1 MEGFYIRRSLFII
14 SLSFF
19 IALLS
24 FGSLS
29 VLCYEEDQVNIEDWH
44 ETKTISYGS
53 YWIIELFSHEERDYI
68 YDIIAE
74 SIQNVDFII
83 TDSEGLEDYELGGNF
98 SYNSQKSSVN
108 ESIYT
113 KEIPIQRNSATII
126 LIIDNSI
133 KIDEGANSGQNSVID
148 VWVSPRKNTHVSFEV
163 MSLLLLINSLIAFG
177 FGGGFVLVVKYV
189 RGNRKEAILEE
200 LEAIT
205 INTEESIIDSIRKA
219 RLRKERDETFKR
231 FSDQTG
237 ISQNLLKDKFY
248 RTEYCLTIY
257 GHERNGLNLV
267 LSSII
272 FTYIGAF
279 FYVSIKSNY
288 YFEGKVFDD
297 YLLLWPGLVFFI
309 IGILLFMIGSY
320 LLASG
325 WRDCSMK
332 KLCKKRYSL
341 LLVVFISTQ
350 LIIMLYTLFVVEILF
365 GPWGGYLYPWIAIL
379 LALISSSKVFS
390 VIKKNSYPSSVL
402 TQSIHPFTTIQP
414 SSQPSNIQNTHQTSF
429 PQNQPPQPNLLKSKG
444 LIPKKAYEEAFTQ
457 KPYVACPDCGK
468 NNLVKN
474 NFCSFCGKLL
484 KY

>member
-1 MEGFYIRRSLFII
+1 LEGFYIGRSLFII

-19 IALLS
+19 IALFS

-29 VLCYEEDQVNIEDWH
+29 ALCYEEDQVNIEDWH
-44 ETKTISYGS
+44 DTKTISYGS

-133 KIDEGANSGQNSVID
+133 KIDGGANSGQNSVIE
-148 VWVSPRKNTHVSFEV
+148 VWVSPRKNTHFSFEV
-163 MSLLLLINSLIAFG
+163 MSLLLLANSLIAFG
-177 FGGGFVLVVKYV
+177 FGGGFMLVVKYV

-205 INTEESIIDSIRKA
+205 INTEESFIDSIRKA

-267 LSSII
+267 ISSII

-297 YLLLWPGLVFFI
+297 YLLLWPACIWLER
-309 IGILLFMIGSY
+309 LFNE
-320 LLASG
+320 
-325 WRDCSMK
+325 K
-332 KLCKKRYSL
+332 
-341 LLVVFISTQ
+341 
-350 LIIMLYTLFVVEILF
+350 TL
-365 GPWGGYLYPWIAIL
+365 
-379 LALISSSKVFS
+379 
-390 VIKKNSYPSSVL
+390 
-402 TQSIHPFTTIQP
+402 
-414 SSQPSNIQNTHQTSF
+414 
-429 PQNQPPQPNLLKSKG
+429 
-444 LIPKKAYEEAFTQ
+444 
-457 KPYVACPDCGK
+457 
-468 NNLVKN
+468 
-474 NFCSFCGKLL
+474 
-484 KY
+484 